1 MCVCVCVCVCVCMYA
16 CVCAGNTSKK
26 KILKPTWTVCTQCNN

>member
-1 MCVCVCVCVCVCMYA
+1 MYA

-26 KILKPTWTVCTQCNN
+26 KILKPTWSVCTQMQQLAT

>member
-1 MCVCVCVCVCVCMYA
+1 MYA

-26 KILKPTWTVCTQCNN
+26 KNLKADVVSVYTMQQLAT

>member
-1 MCVCVCVCVCVCMYA
+1 MYA

-26 KILKPTWTVCTQCNN
+26 NNLGRRGQCVHNGTISHLALNCDVPN